1 MIGAFREGLY
11 YQRSLNKS
19 EENPASAKS
28 GCDCIVTFAN
38 VPLLRELQFISK
50 ICLIFLHV
58 KQGKLVFAACMII
71 SLRGMISQVLQF
83 FDLPL
88 IGIGSVIV

>member
-1 MIGAFREGLY
+1 
-11 YQRSLNKS
+11 LNKS

-38 VPLLRELQFISK
+38 VPLLWKLQFISK

-58 KQGKLVFAACMII
+58 KQVKLVFAACVII
-71 SLRGMISQVLQF
+71 SLRGMISQVLQSL
-83 FDLPL
+83 DLPL
-88 IGIGSVIV
+88 IGIGSAIVHMDRQVSYK